1 MSNTSERVLVI
12 GAGFAGLSAAISLA
26 KVGKVVTIVER
37 SESLADGAAITLSN
51 RGPDALAELGVYE
64 RAIEVGMAGFDHAIY
79 DRDFYDAE
87 GNPRVVPSLPARE
100 PDGMP
105 GYLFLY
111 RPQLAKLLADRGS
124 DLGVV
129 SRYGSSVTALID
141 QGDAVTATFDDG
153 SSAEFDLVVG
163 ADGSNSR
170 TREQLFPG
178 RIEPIYSGHMS
189 FRWVKRNPPAG
200 PDGFFVND
208 ASDAVF
214 VHGLR
219 DGDDDM
225 VYIAAGL
232 DMENRVVGR
241 AEAVGLFREALRK
254 FPAPRVQQ
262 LLNVVDDEDE
272 VIARPYTFHNLPAPW
287 HKGRI
292 LVIGDAAHT
301 MSAHLG
307 AGGVMALEDG
317 VVLGQEL
324 ATGGDLGES
333 LLRFARRRARRTFV
347 AVDACRQMLDL
358 QVNYQADP
366 RDLHRVRESAFTEL
380 VQMY

>member
-1 MSNTSERVLVI
+1 MSDVIERVLVI
-12 GAGFAGLSAAISLA
+12 GAGFAGLSAAISIA
-26 KVGKVVTIVER
+26 KSGRAVTIVER
-37 SESLADGAAITLSN
+37 SETLADGAAITLSN

-64 RAIEVGMAGFDHAIY
+64 EALETGLAGWDHSIY
-79 DRDFYDAE
+79 DRDFYDAS
-87 GNPRVVPSLPARE
+87 GTPRNVPTLPARE

-111 RPQLAKLLADRGS
+111 RPRLAQLLAARAS
-124 DLGVV
+124 ALGVT
-129 SRYGSSVTALID
+129 SRYGLRVTGLVDHGYGVTASY
-141 QGDAVTATFDDG
+141 GDGTSDD
-153 SSAEFDLVVG
+153 FDLVIG
-163 ADGSNSR
+163 ADGSHSP
-170 TREQLFPG
+170 TRELIFPG

-189 FRWVKRNPPAG
+189 FRWVKSDVPPG
-200 PDGFFVND
+200 PDGFFVNE

-214 VHGLR
+214 VHSLR
-219 DGDDDM
+219 DGM

-232 DMENRVVGR
+232 DMENRVVGHD
-241 AEAVGLFREALRK
+241 EGIQLFRSALRK
-254 FPAPRVQQ
+254 FPAPRVQE
-262 LLNVVDDEDE
+262 LLTAVEDSDDII
-272 VIARPYTFHNLPAPW
+272 VRPYTFHNLPAPW
-287 HKGRI
+287 HRGRI

-324 ATGGDLGES
+324 AGDDDIDSALM
-333 LLRFARRRARRTFV
+333 RYARRRARRTFV

-358 QVNYQADP
+358 QVHYQADP

>member
-1 MSNTSERVLVI
+1 MSSEYKRVLVI
-12 GAGFAGLSAAISLA
+12 GAGFAGLSAAISIAKLGTDVTLA
-26 KVGKVVTIVER
+26 ER

-64 RAIEVGMAGFDHAIY
+64 QALEAGLAGWDHAIY
-79 DRDFYDAE
+79 DRDYYDAA

-111 RPQLAKLLADRGS
+111 RPRLAQILADRAAA
-124 DLGVV
+124 LGVR
-129 SRYGSSVTALID
+129 SRYGVAVRELVDHGETVTARF
-141 QGDAVTATFDDG
+141 ADG
-153 SSAEFDLVVG
+153 RSEEFDLVVG

-170 TREQLFPG
+170 TREFLFPG
-178 RIEPIYSGHMS
+178 RVEPIYSGHMS
-189 FRWVKRNPPAG
+189 FRWVKRNPPEG
-200 PDGFFVND
+200 TDGFFVND
-208 ASDAVF
+208 ASDAIF
-214 VHGLR
+214 VHRLPA
-219 DGDDDM
+219 DM

-232 DMENRVVGR
+232 DMENRPVGH
-241 AEAVGLFREALRK
+241 EEGIQLFRQALRK

-262 LLNVVDDEDE
+262 LLAAVEDTDD
-272 VIARPYTFHNLPAPW
+272 VIVRPYTFHNLPAPW
-287 HKGRI
+287 HRGRI

-324 ATGGDLGES
+324 AVGDDLDTALS
-333 LLRFARRRARRTFV
+333 RFARRRARRTFV

-380 VQMY
+380 VQEY

>member
-1 MSNTSERVLVI
+1 MSDVTNRVLII

-26 KVGKVVTIVER
+26 GIGKQVTLAER
-37 SESLADGAAITLSN
+37 SDSLADGAAITLSN
-51 RGPDALAELGVYE
+51 RAPDALAELGVYE
-64 RAIEVGMAGFDHAIY
+64 EALEAGVAGWDHTVY
-79 DRDFYDAE
+79 DRDFYDAA
-87 GNPRVVPSLPARE
+87 GNARTVPSLPLRE

-105 GYLFLY
+105 GYIVLY
-111 RPQLAKLLADRGS
+111 RPHLAQLLADRVRG
-124 DLGVV
+124 LGVTV
-129 SRYGSSVTALID
+129 RYGLRVTALVD
-141 QGDAVTATFDDG
+141 HGEAVTASFDTGESQD
-153 SSAEFDLVVG
+153 FDLVIG
-163 ADGSNSR
+163 ADGSTSS
-170 TREQLFPG
+170 TRESIFPG
-178 RIEPIYSGHMS
+178 RIAPIYSGHMS
-189 FRWVKRNPPAG
+189 FRWIKRDAPDG
-200 PDGFFVND
+200 PDGIFAND

-214 VHGLR
+214 VRRLPGNV
-219 DGDDDM
+219 

-232 DMENRVVGR
+232 DMENRTVEHDEGIR
-241 AEAVGLFREALRK
+241 LFREALQK

-262 LLNVVDDEDE
+262 LLAAVEDSDE
-272 VIARPYTFHNLPAPW
+272 VIVRPYTFHNLPAPW
-287 HKGRI
+287 HRGRI

-324 ATGGDLGES
+324 GSGGDLDPA

-358 QVNYQADP
+358 QVNYLADP

-380 VQMY
+380 VREY